1 MDPADTERRPSVK
14 LHLALLA
21 ALGLYGLLLAQTR
34 ARMSANDSVPVPR
47 MDLFLPMLGLGV
59 AQFTVISVIA
69 RKRLRSPVG
78 QPAARARVFF
88 LLRAVSAEAI
98 ALFGL
103 MIGFQGAPIL
113 EAAALFALALAAM
126 LGTFPTREAW
136 QNALREA
143 QTTSP

>member
-1 MDPADTERRPSVK
+1 VDPVETGRLISRK
-14 LHLALLA
+14 IHLAMLGALVLYCLLF
-21 ALGLYGLLLAQTR
+21 AQTR

-47 MDLFLPMLGLGV
+47 MNLFLPMLGLGV
-59 AQFTVISVIA
+59 VQFAAISVIA
-69 RKRLRSPVG
+69 RKHLRSPLG
-78 QPAARARVFF
+78 QPAARARLYF

-103 MIGFQGAPIL
+103 LIGFQGAPVL

-126 LGTFPTREAW
+126 LGTFPTRDAW
-136 QNALREA
+136 QSALQAA